1 MSKTYGLPGL
11 RLGWLAC
18 RDGDALQRV
27 VDLKHYTTICS
38 SAPSE
43 LLSALALRHRD
54 VLADRN
60 RGIVLANLPL
70 LDAFFDRHA
79 DVLSWVRPTAGPI
92 GFPRLH
98 GAEDATAFCE
108 QLVAAEGVLLLPGAV
123 YDEPGHVRVG
133 FGRAAMPEALERLER
148 FIDTRS

>member
-1 MSKTYGLPGL
+1 M
-11 RLGWLAC
+11 
-18 RDGDALQRV
+18 
-27 VDLKHYTTICS
+27 
-38 SAPSE
+38 
-43 LLSALALRHRD
+43 
-54 VLADRN
+54 LADRN

-70 LDAFFDRHA
+70 LDAFFERHA

-98 GAEDATAFCE
+98 GADDATAFCE